1 MPLSPTKRSRRSDT
15 PFTKEQEIWLV
26 KRSAF
31 MGPTELRRAFIREFL
46 NPRNEHQNAPGRDT
60 FRRLIKRFDDSGG
73 VTGRRMENEALITV
87 STPESIARVE
97 RYGKWTQK
105 SPKCLR
111 RFGNADF
118 DDLANSE
125 ETFEVEAVSS
135 RQGQPTHG
143 EKQRRS
149 PSFLSLVFE
158 SRGRLRTKSNLERWE
173 VVPSPSGAE

>member
-87 STPESIARVE
+87 STPENIARVE
-97 RYGKWTQK
+97 RYFTENECKVSKMPPTIW
-105 SPKCLR
+105 KC
-111 RFGNADF
+111 RF
-118 DDLANSE
+118 
-125 ETFEVEAVSS
+125 
-135 RQGQPTHG
+135 
-143 EKQRRS
+143 RRS
-149 PSFLSLVFE
+149 VEL
-158 SRGRLRTKSNLERWE
+158 
-173 VVPSPSGAE
+173 